1 MSSRECFN
9 RSFSLPRI
17 FVSIYS
23 SSSPR
28 THESMKGRRRRAPF
42 AAPTDTTLVPSSY
55 NPLSPQLPP
64 LSFRCFPHGQRG
76 HVPVV
81 METRANR
88 DGNSTMALSLQS
100 PSLSFSFSL
109 CSFHL
114 SFSGF
119 RPRFIYAPFSLLV
132 ISKLSLAPS
141 CSFLPPG
148 GLSVCPLPPITPLRN
163 QPSPTLASQ
172 SPGLVSLTQ
181 RAPNR
186 NGKRTDAL
194 GEALPS

>member
-23 SSSPR
+23 SSSPHTQVDERETKTR
-28 THESMKGRRRRAPF
+28 TVRCAH
-42 AAPTDTTLVPSSY
+42 DTTLVPPSY

-88 DGNSTMALSLQS
+88 DGNSTMALSSASVSLFLFLSLFLSLFLWFSSSLYPCPFLSPCHFQIISRPIMLLLTTRRPLCVLFLRSPRCETNPLQ
-100 PSLSFSFSL
+100 PSLPS
-109 CSFHL
+109 
-114 SFSGF
+114 
-119 RPRFIYAPFSLLV
+119 RP
-132 ISKLSLAPS
+132 
-141 CSFLPPG
+141 
-148 GLSVCPLPPITPLRN
+148 
-163 QPSPTLASQ
+163 
-172 SPGLVSLTQ
+172 VSLV
-181 RAPNR
+181 
-186 NGKRTDAL
+186 
-194 GEALPS
+194 

>member
-23 SSSPR
+23 SSSPHPRVDERETKTR
-28 THESMKGRRRRAPF
+28 TVRCAH
-42 AAPTDTTLVPSSY
+42 DTTLVPSSY
-55 NPLSPQLPP
+55 NPLSPGLPP

-88 DGNSTMALSLQS
+88 DGNSTMALSSASVSLFLVLS
-100 PSLSFSFSL
+100 LFLPS
-109 CSFHL
+109 L

-119 RPRFIYAPFSLLV
+119 RPRFIHVAFSLLV

-148 GLSVCPLPPITPLRN
+148 GLSVSSSSDRPVAK
-163 QPSPTLASQ
+163 PTLSNPRFPVARS
-172 SPGLVSLTQ
+172 
-181 RAPNR
+181 R
-186 NGKRTDAL
+186 
-194 GEALPS
+194 